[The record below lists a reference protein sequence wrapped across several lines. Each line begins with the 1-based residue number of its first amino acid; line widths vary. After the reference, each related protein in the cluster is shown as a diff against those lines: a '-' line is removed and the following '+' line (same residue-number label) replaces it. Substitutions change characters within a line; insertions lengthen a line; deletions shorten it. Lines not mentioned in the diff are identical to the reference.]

1 MQFGAH
7 VAGLGFDV
15 PILFGGTV
23 GSGQGSRPLATVK
36 FIIEFL
42 IFSRLLFV
50 VDNFVAPIDDRQRV
64 TAVPKIIPM
73 MIRTMEISTSENPSS
88 FRNSLH
94 MVKLPMIKN
103 KLQV

>member
-1 MQFGAH
+1 VVQKQFGAH

-15 PILFGGTV
+15 PVLFGGAV
-23 GSGQGSRPLATVK
+23 GSGQGSRPLAMVK

-64 TAVPKIIPM
+64 TAVPKIIP
-73 MIRTMEISTSENPSS
+73 IITRTMAISTSENP
-88 FRNSLH
+88 FSLWNILY
-94 MVKLPMIKN
+94 MVKLPMLKN
-103 KLQV
+103 